1 MEVHLKESQRNKYI
15 RNRYNYQLVKLL
27 YLSSYDF
34 ENIDE
39 QRPEWPQ
46 FNGDSDVGDIVMLV
60 TLWWWPIWNVGGR
73 IIMLATFFV
82 MLVIFP
88 MY

>member
-39 QRPEWPQ
+39 QRPKWPQ
-46 FNGDSDVGDIVMLV
+46 FNGDSDVDDNV
-60 TLWWWPIWNVGGR
+60 TQFNSCN
-73 IIMLATFFV
+73 
-82 MLVIFP
+82 
-88 MY
+88 

>member
-39 QRPEWPQ
+39 QRPQ
-46 FNGDSDVGDIVMLV
+46 FYGDSDVGDIVMLV
-60 TLWWWPIWNVGGR
+60 TL
-73 IIMLATFFV
+73 
-82 MLVIFP
+82 
-88 MY
+88 